1 MLQSARWKKWC
12 NSIMA
17 DPNNRPLITVCPRE
31 DFARVAA
38 INLVASITEKLNQ
51 GRDQITWVPPTG
63 NTPAPVYDYLAK
75 HMMNQFVSEA
85 GNPTLTNLWRCV
97 NIQQLD
103 ERAHETAFAD
113 DIRNLAKRLKIPKQR
128 ISLINGAADD
138 LNAEVARYSQI
149 VFANPADII
158 CLGLGAHDGHIAFN
172 QPGSVLGS
180 ETRLVDL
187 TDETQNQQNA
197 YGDGAAASQGITQG
211 MYDLLIRNRHAKMF
225 LWASGEDKAEMLGR
239 AMNADNWSIDVPANM
254 CRIKGAK
261 LHVICDEDAARD
273 LEENHPNYDL
283 GFH

>member
-1 MLQSARWKKWC
+1 MF
-12 NSIMA
+12 
-17 DPNNRPLITVCPRE
+17 DPHNKPLITVCPSA

-38 INLVASITEKLNQ
+38 INLVASITEKLQQ

-75 HMMNQFVSEA
+75 NMTNQFVSEA

-103 ERAHETAFAD
+103 ERVNESAFAD
-113 DIRNLAKRLKIPKQR
+113 DVRNLAKRLKVPKQR
-128 ISLINGAADD
+128 LSLINGMADD
-138 LNAEVARYSQI
+138 LTLEVARYSEI
-149 VFANPADII
+149 VSTNPADII

-187 TDETQNQQNA
+187 TDDTQNQQSA
-197 YGDGAAASQGITQG
+197 YGDGASASQGITQG
-211 MYDLLIRNRHAKMF
+211 MYDLLIRNRDAKMF
-225 LWASGEDKAEMLGR
+225 LWATGENKAEMLGR
-239 AMNADNWSIDVPANM
+239 AMNANNWSIDVPANM
-254 CRIKGAK
+254 CRVKGSK
-261 LHVICDEDAARD
+261 LHVICDEAAARD